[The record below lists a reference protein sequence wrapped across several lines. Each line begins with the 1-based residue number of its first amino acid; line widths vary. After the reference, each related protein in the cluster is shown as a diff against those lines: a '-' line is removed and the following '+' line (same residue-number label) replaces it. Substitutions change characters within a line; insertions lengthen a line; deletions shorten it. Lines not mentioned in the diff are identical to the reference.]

1 MEREMWDQIMTDLS
15 LLGSM
20 SEEDGEV
27 SELWLKPKTVDGYDK
42 GVVWVK
48 ISTPCR
54 IPTM

>member
-1 MEREMWDQIMTDLS
+1 MTDLS